1 MRKSSFFFIPFTL
14 IVSLLMGLTLMAPW
28 VSPQIF
34 WPALFAAYGFVYLF
48 PLLIICLI
56 YWLRPPR
63 RWALLPALLLLLS
76 IPGLN
81 RHLQWGGSAS
91 NSSSPKGV
99 VIATLNAYSLHKL
112 KQDKKNTVVVD
123 RTKSADLFPKG
134 MQPDIVCLQEVPLV
148 YQPRGPDWG
157 ISNSFLFRHK
167 NSLIVSRYPI
177 DTKGKKSFEGSGNS
191 ISWADITTPIGPIRV
206 FNVHLQSN
214 RISQDAD
221 HLAQAPMDEAKTWSG
236 WKKVLRKVRNSTR
249 LREEQARWLA
259 DAVRQSPHPTLV
271 AGDFNDTPQSY
282 AYRIIRKGLKDSF
295 EHGGS
300 GFGTTFAGRIPGLR
314 IDFILASEDLEVIDH
329 QVSPVRYSD
338 HYPVLS
344 RVIKAD

>member
-1 MRKSSFFFIPFTL
+1 MRKAAVLFIPFTL
-14 IVSLLMGLTLMAPW
+14 IVSLFMIMTLMAPW
-28 VSPQIF
+28 VSPSSF
-34 WPALFAAYGFVYLF
+34 WPALFAAYAFVYLF
-48 PLLIICLI
+48 PVLILCFIF
-56 YWLRPPR
+56 WLRPLN
-63 RWALLPALLLLLS
+63 RWALLPAILLLLS
-76 IPGLN
+76 IPALH
-81 RHLQWGGSAS
+81 RHVQWGGTEYTSA
-91 NSSSPKGV
+91 SPKGV

-112 KQDKKNTVVVD
+112 KLDKKDPAQVD
-123 RTKSADLFPKG
+123 RTKSANLFPAD
-134 MQPDIVCLQEVPLV
+134 MQPDIVCLQEVPLS

-177 DTKGKKSFEGSGNS
+177 DAKGKKSFEGSGNS
-191 ISWADITTPIGPIRV
+191 ISWADITTPIGQIRV

-214 RISQDAD
+214 RISQDTD
-221 HLAQAPMDEAKTWSG
+221 HLAHAPMDEAKTWSG
-236 WKKVLRKVRNSTR
+236 WKKVLRKVLNSTR

-259 DAVRQSPHPTLV
+259 NAVQQSPYPTLV

-295 EHGGS
+295 EHGGF

-314 IDFILASEDLEVIDH
+314 IDFILMSPDLDVINH